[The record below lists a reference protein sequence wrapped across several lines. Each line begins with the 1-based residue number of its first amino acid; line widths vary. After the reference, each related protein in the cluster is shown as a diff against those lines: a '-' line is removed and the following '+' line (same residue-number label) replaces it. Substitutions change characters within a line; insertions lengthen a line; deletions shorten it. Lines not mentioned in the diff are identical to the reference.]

1 MILYLQ
7 EKIFFASLLGYIIG
21 KKIAEKKRKYRPM
34 SIIQPQVKEWMRGSA
49 LCKFL
54 RLDDTPNFESWI
66 QETVKD
72 KFQK

>member
-1 MILYLQ
+1 
-7 EKIFFASLLGYIIG
+7 
-21 KKIAEKKRKYRPM
+21 M
-34 SIIQPQVKEWMRGSA
+34 SIIQPQIKEWMRGSA
-49 LCKFL
+49 LRKFL